1 MSMNN
6 SHSFFFFFYKNSK
19 YFSLNTLKVGVK
31 TMYNKEIFVQNVC
44 MVLICIFNN
53 KL

>member
-1 MSMNN
+1 MR
-6 SHSFFFFFYKNSK
+6 K
-19 YFSLNTLKVGVK
+19 LVTLKVGVK
-31 TMYNKEIFVQNVC
+31 TMYNELNNKEIFVQNVC